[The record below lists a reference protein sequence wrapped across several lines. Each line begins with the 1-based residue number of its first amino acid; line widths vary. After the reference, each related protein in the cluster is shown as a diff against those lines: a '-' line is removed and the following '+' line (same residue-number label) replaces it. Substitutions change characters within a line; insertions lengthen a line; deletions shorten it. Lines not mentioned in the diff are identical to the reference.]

1 MSSDTEKI
9 ALIAVSNPITS
20 GRINTIMK
28 QKGWSSQIHS
38 DGDKAVD
45 SFVQLKPSIV
55 FISLNLSTING
66 HIAAL
71 EMREINHEARIVF
84 VSSKTRIKKVQDAA
98 FSSGAVGIIITPLT
112 LSKVDNIWDDIFS
125 EVPDAPGL
133 EDLDEL
139 YPVIPLQQTPLP
151 PMAVPLPISS
161 IDSMNIEPKKKKK
174 NILRNLK
181 ISILIISGTIIV
193 ISSLIFFDFPN

>member
-1 MSSDTEKI
+1 MPSDTEKI
-9 ALIAVSNPITS
+9 ALIAISNPITS

-28 QKGWSSQIHS
+28 QKGWSSKIHS
-38 DGDKAVD
+38 DGDEAVD

-98 FSSGAVGIIITPLT
+98 FSSGAVGIITTPLT
-112 LSKVDNIWDDIFS
+112 LSKVDNIWHDIFS
-125 EVPDAPGL
+125 EIPDAPGL
-133 EDLDEL
+133 ADLDEL
-139 YPVIPLQQTPLP
+139 YPIIPIQQPPLL
-151 PMAVPLPISS
+151 PMAPPLPISS
-161 IDSMNIEPKKKKK
+161 IESMNVEPKKKEK

-181 ISILIISGTIIV
+181 ISILIISGTIII

>member
-1 MSSDTEKI
+1 MPSDAEKI
-9 ALIAVSNPITS
+9 ALIAISNPITS

-28 QKGWSSQIHS
+28 QKGWSSKIHS

-112 LSKVDNIWDDIFS
+112 LSKVDNIWHDIFS
-125 EVPDAPGL
+125 EIPDAPGL
-133 EDLDEL
+133 ADLDEL
-139 YPVIPLQQTPLP
+139 YPVIPLQQPPLP
-151 PMAVPLPISS
+151 PMTPPLPISS
-161 IDSMNIEPKKKKK
+161 IESMNVEPKKKKK

-181 ISILIISGTIIV
+181 ISILIISGTIII

>member
-1 MSSDTEKI
+1 MPSDTEKI
-9 ALIAVSNPITS
+9 ALIAISNPITS

-28 QKGWSSQIHS
+28 QKGWSSKIHS
-38 DGDKAVD
+38 DGDEAVD

-98 FSSGAVGIIITPLT
+98 FSSGAVGIITTPLT
-112 LSKVDNIWDDIFS
+112 LSKVDNIWHDIFS
-125 EVPDAPGL
+125 EIPDAPGL
-133 EDLDEL
+133 ADLDEL
-139 YPVIPLQQTPLP
+139 YPVIPIQQPPLL
-151 PMAVPLPISS
+151 PMAPPLPISS
-161 IDSMNIEPKKKKK
+161 IESMNVEPKKKEK

-181 ISILIISGTIIV
+181 ISILIISGTIII